1 MIPLRYVK
9 IDALDRPPTPQRGT
23 VMELE
28 RAVILFLLEPE
39 TEYGP
44 NDIATLALTWELQQG
59 PLNSD
64 DSKKLNRFRTAYR
77 QLAETHLS
85 RCNANLSGREWA
97 DMVVAARPAV
107 AEFMAELTAA
117 QAAQPDVIFTLH
129 EGNLI
134 PYPDQRASTA
144 PPLPPRLGAQIR
156 IIHFPV
162 AEAPTAPPLAVP
174 AEEQTTAL
182 PDNAVNAAN
191 RSDSLPPEPTPSTR
205 RWAWRPRLGRVRIAL
220 LALML
225 PTLLFAYFWSQV
237 DDITLAD
244 IEEMGAPFQEIPHL
258 IAAGQRYEP
267 GDWVRFEGKIGMI
280 KKISREEI
288 IVGDR
293 TYEAPPLY
301 FFGMP
306 MNVSGNYVVYP
317 GSYRHIAGNFWLDHS
332 NALDTLPLGTLSW
345 VGGFFGFEFLE
356 VNFQDVASFI
366 EQVLGVTILSTD
378 GYRITL
384 PEGIQPDD
392 LLTDC
397 ESMGATVTHDSN
409 SIEVEWP

>member
-28 RAVILFLLEPE
+28 RAVLLFLLEPE
-39 TEYGP
+39 TVYGP

-117 QAAQPDVIFTLH
+117 QAAQPGVVFTLH

-144 PPLPPRLGAQIR
+144 APLPPQLGAQIR

-162 AEAPTAPPLAVP
+162 AEAPTEPHLAVP
-174 AEEQTTAL
+174 AEEQTTAP
-182 PDNAVNAAN
+182 PDNGAATAN
-191 RSDSLPPEPTPSTR
+191 CSDSLLPEPTPSTR

-225 PTLLFAYFWSQV
+225 PTLAFAYFWSQV

-244 IEEMGAPFQEIPHL
+244 IEEMGAPFQELPHL
-258 IAAGQRYEP
+258 IAKGRRYEP

-301 FFGMP
+301 FFGARMK
-306 MNVSGNYVVYP
+306 VSGNYVVYP
-317 GSYRHIAGNFWLDHS
+317 GNYRHIAGNFWLDHS
-332 NALDTLPLGTLSW
+332 EGLDTMPSERLSW
-345 VGGFFGFEFLE
+345 LGGFAGREYLDITIRDMAPFYKE
-356 VNFQDVASFI
+356 I
-366 EQVLGVTILSTD
+366 LGVTVLTTD
-378 GYRITL
+378 SFRINL
-384 PEGIQPDD
+384 PEGIQLDELLADCETMGASVTRND
-392 LLTDC
+392 LL
-397 ESMGATVTHDSN
+397 V
-409 SIEVEWP
+409 EVVWP